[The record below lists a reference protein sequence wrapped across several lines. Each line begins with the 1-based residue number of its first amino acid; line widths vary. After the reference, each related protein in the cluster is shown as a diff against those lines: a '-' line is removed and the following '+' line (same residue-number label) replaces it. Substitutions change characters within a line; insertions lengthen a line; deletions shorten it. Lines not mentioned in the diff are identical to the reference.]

1 MLATAGTPGC
11 GPGKRTAVTTR
22 QDREVRHKSDDISA
36 DVLLDAI
43 RAIGRRIRVTNR
55 KYDIPYIAGYSVD
68 GKTVFIDRHLPRTFR
83 WKGRSVRVEP
93 FLLTHEIIEKT
104 LLDQLQLHYLH
115 AHQIALRAER
125 AAVEAAGV
133 SWDVYNRFMK
143 RYEKPI
149 DAEKLVS
156 VPPDLDLTPYRD
168 EKDFALLHQLVKL
181 ER

>member
-1 MLATAGTPGC
+1 MVAPAERLGCGAGT
-11 GPGKRTAVTTR
+11 RTALATR
-22 QDREVRHKSDDISA
+22 QDREVRHKSGDISA
-36 DVLLDAI
+36 DVMLDAI
-43 RAIGRRIRVTNR
+43 RAIGRRVRVTNR

-93 FLLTHEIIEKT
+93 FLLTHETVEKT
-104 LLDQLQLHYLH
+104 LLDELQLHYLH
-115 AHQIALRAER
+115 AHQIALRTER

-133 SWDVYNRFMK
+133 SWDVYDDFMK

-168 EKDFALLHQLVKL
+168 EKDFASLHRLVKL
-181 ER
+181 ES

>member
-1 MLATAGTPGC
+1 M
-11 GPGKRTAVTTR
+11 
-22 QDREVRHKSDDISA
+22 
-36 DVLLDAI
+36 
-43 RAIGRRIRVTNR
+43 
-55 KYDIPYIAGYSVD
+55 
-68 GKTVFIDRHLPRTFR
+68 
-83 WKGRSVRVEP
+83 
-93 FLLTHEIIEKT
+93 
-104 LLDQLQLHYLH
+104 H
-115 AHQIALRAER
+115 AHQIALRAEK